1 MNMKKIIY
9 AIFIISLFVLV
20 GCEGETATMSSKV
33 FIGGTEAI
41 KFEFIEGSP
50 PAEVYDGGS
59 YPFEVTLNVE
69 NKGEYD
75 VPADKINI
83 DLVGF
88 YPPDFNNP
96 VIAKSPDE
104 ELEKSYID
112 SEGNVVPGT
121 VTYVTFP
128 AFNFMD
134 ELSANNEYRIRAN
147 LCYVYG
153 TIAQADL
160 CVLDDLTKTKDEVCK
175 VSESKSVD
183 CSSAPVKIENFEES
197 VAGTDKIT
205 FSFEIVQRGSGL
217 VSKKDTSCSDETID
231 KNKVWVE
238 VNSGL
243 AGLSCAG
250 LSDGTETTG
259 HTTLYGGKRM
269 IRCTQDIGG
278 AEVQGRDFEKKVNIK
293 LEYDYKEHKEVI
305 VMVKH
310 TT

>member
-1 MNMKKIIY
+1 MKKVI
-9 AIFIISLFVLV
+9 LFLVIGLFLV
-20 GCEGETATMSSKV
+20 GCEKKVDTTFSKP
-33 FIGGTEAI
+33 FIGGTNAAA
-41 KFEFIEGSP
+41 FNFIEGSP

-75 VPADKINI
+75 VPKEKISVE
-83 DLVGF
+83 LVGF

-96 VIAKSPDE
+96 EIKKNPDE
-104 ELEKSYID
+104 DLGKSYID
-112 SEGNVVPGT
+112 SEGNIIPGT
-121 VTYVTFP
+121 ITYVTFP
-128 AFNFMD
+128 GFNFME
-134 ELSANNEYRIRAN
+134 ELKANNEYRIRAN

-175 VSESKSVD
+175 VSEKKSVD

-197 VAGTDKIT
+197 IAGTDKIT

-217 VSKKDTSCSDETID
+217 VSKKETSCSDETID

-238 VNSGL
+238 IDSGL
-243 AGLSCAG
+243 GGLSCSG
-250 LSDGTETTG
+250 LSDGTGTMG
-259 HTTLYGGKRM
+259 YTTLYGGKRM
-269 IRCTQDIGG
+269 IRCTQDIS
-278 AEVQGRDFEKKVNIK
+278 AQELQGKDFEKKVNIK
-293 LEYDYKEHKEVI
+293 AEYDYKEHKEVN
-305 VMVKH
+305 VLVKH